1 MPEVIITFVDASGL
15 KETELLGRQ
24 DPFVVVRTDC
34 DNKQTSVHTNGGKN
48 TSCHFIIWM
57 IYRMG

>member
-34 DNKQTSVHTNGGKN
+34 DTKQTSVHTNG
-48 TSCHFIIWM
+48 
-57 IYRMG
+57 